1 MQKKC
6 IFVLPSK
13 SKKYF
18 IMEQRNNKQD
28 LIIFEI
34 ENLLNKMS
42 NQVNFLIRKE
52 MTMNQLDVD
61 LLMENTRKL
70 YDTICSIE
78 LGIENSRDVTPVAPE
93 ELGID
98 EPEEFEAEEEMDF
111 EEESEV
117 EEEIEFEEESEVEEG
132 FEEPEVEEE
141 MDFEEESEVEEE
153 FEEPEAEEE
162 IEFEEE
168 SEVEEKFEE
177 PEAEEEMEFEEESEI
192 VEENTESVEEHKES
206 ADMIWDFTI
215 EDSDTDSD
223 TDTELMDSSIDR
235 LIDSATDSF
244 PTSNLVPENDVDDDK
259 KDIVPSPITNIYS
272 AQSEEDSGIRTYKI
286 VRENAPTLGDVL
298 EQVEDN
304 SLAARLQ
311 RKPVAD
317 LISAIGIND
326 KFLFLNELF
335 GGSME
340 KYNKSIRLLNSF
352 STLLGAKTY
361 MSELQIEFQWD
372 CNSDAYK
379 KLADLVERRFISI
392 HNA

>member
-1 MQKKC
+1 
-6 IFVLPSK
+6 
-13 SKKYF
+13 
-18 IMEQRNNKQD
+18 MEQRNNKQD

-78 LGIENSRDVTPVAPE
+78 LGIENSSDVTPVASEEYSSDVTPVASEEYSSDVTPVASEEYSSDVTPVAFEEYSRDVTPVASEEYSRDVTPVAFE
-93 ELGID
+93 ELGI
-98 EPEEFEAEEEMDF
+98 
-111 EEESEV
+111 
-117 EEEIEFEEESEVEEG
+117 
-132 FEEPEVEEE
+132 
-141 MDFEEESEVEEE
+141 
-153 FEEPEAEEE
+153 
-162 IEFEEE
+162 
-168 SEVEEKFEE
+168 
-177 PEAEEEMEFEEESEI
+177 EEESEI

-215 EDSDTDSD
+215 EDKDTDTDSD
-223 TDTELMDSSIDR
+223 
-235 LIDSATDSF
+235 TDSF
-244 PTSNLVPENDVDDDK
+244 PTSNLVPENDVDEDK